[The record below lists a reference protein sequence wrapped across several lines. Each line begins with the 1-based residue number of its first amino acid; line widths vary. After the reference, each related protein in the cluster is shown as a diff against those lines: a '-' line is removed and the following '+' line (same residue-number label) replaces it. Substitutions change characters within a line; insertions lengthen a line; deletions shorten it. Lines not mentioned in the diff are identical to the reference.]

1 MSLRIYSWEGK
12 VSNEPESEEL
22 PVKIIAISLRAIGG
36 NTGKVGTCPS
46 YYVFPVSLN
55 LCRMGRGFYCFG
67 KNALRPEREGN
78 AVLTDKKGH
87 KERK

>member
-1 MSLRIYSWEGK
+1 MPLRNKPWEGK
-12 VSNEPESEEL
+12 ASNEPESEEL
-22 PVKIIAISLRAIGG
+22 PVKIIDISLRAIGG

-67 KNALRPEREGN
+67 KNALRPEREGK
-78 AVLTDKKGH
+78 AVFD
-87 KERK
+87 R